1 MDVEEPD
8 RVALE
13 PLSLRFVPLDVRQAG
28 NAMSLQ
34 APVQR
39 RPRQVRDR
47 RLQGVEAIVQRQQ
60 GMASKGNDR
69 RFPGLGQ
76 NRRARLCR
84 TGLHILDRRALA
96 PLRDRL
102 RVDPKFLAQLPRAK
116 LAPLGI
122 MLRMTLSGSG
132 SLYCSSDGVRGRGA
146 PVTNLSHNASFHS
159 IERIAPSNRGIKHP
173 GSRSC
178 GAWDIEADCVAFGNS
193 RCISTGC
200 RPRCRVRRGAGRHRG
215 PSPLPRRIL

>member
-1 MDVEEPD
+1 MYEIRHGLEHVLQELPRRLPVGLLDELGDGKLAGSVDAREEMKLPLGGLNLGDVPFSADCFAIACPAARQGHAKHDPGRGAVDVEEPD

-39 RPRQVRDR
+39 RPRQVRDLW
-47 RLQGVEAIVQRQQ
+47 LQGVEAIVQRQQ

-102 RVDPKFLAQLPRAK
+102 RVDPKFLAQLRERSP
-116 LAPLGI
+116 P
-122 MLRMTLSGSG
+122 LSGS
-132 SLYCSSDGVRGRGA
+132 CFA
-146 PVTNLSHNASFHS
+146 
-159 IERIAPSNRGIKHP
+159 
-173 GSRSC
+173 
-178 GAWDIEADCVAFGNS
+178 
-193 RCISTGC
+193 
-200 RPRCRVRRGAGRHRG
+200 
-215 PSPLPRRIL
+215 